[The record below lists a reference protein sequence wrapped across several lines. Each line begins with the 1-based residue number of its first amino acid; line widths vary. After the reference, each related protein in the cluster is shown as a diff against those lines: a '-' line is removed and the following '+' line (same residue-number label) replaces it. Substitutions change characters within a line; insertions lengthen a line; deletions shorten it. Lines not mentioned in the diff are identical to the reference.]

1 MKKTCSKSPCNI
13 RKILYTKHPIL
24 NTKFGF
30 TLVELLITISIL
42 AILFSIGV
50 AQYLKFNRRQF
61 VRQAALELK
70 TNLTHAREMALSG
83 KKECPGAF
91 DGVLVKAI
99 DDERYEVIASCNNGA
114 DTTRI
119 GDEYKFYQGIT
130 SGGLEDPGILF
141 KPLTGGTNLDVD
153 KTITLTGFGNTD
165 RVKVFPSGN
174 IELVP

>member
-91 DGVLVKAI
+91 DGRG
-99 DDERYEVIASCNNGA
+99 RYH
-114 DTTRI
+114 
-119 GDEYKFYQGIT
+119 
-130 SGGLEDPGILF
+130 
-141 KPLTGGTNLDVD
+141 
-153 KTITLTGFGNTD
+153 
-165 RVKVFPSGN
+165 
-174 IELVP
+174 